1 MQHSVVQRF
10 TTGIIGWG
18 ADAGSTAVSQS
29 APEQVKTKQKYTS
42 THKILEWTMHIFVCC
57 QQAQKWSTIKSLLY
71 QSYKNNPPKS
81 DTDLSKNAARRRLSS
96 TLWRVPALTWQFMSW
111 AREMN
116 TEVPFT
122 SSSFSA
128 GSPSSYSFGW
138 QRFPIWLM
146 SSAGSDASSCRDR
159 PPLPP
164 RPPPESGAKSG
175 RASTRSPTTEE
186 GKDRVLPFFFFC
198 NEG

>member
-1 MQHSVVQRF
+1 M
-10 TTGIIGWG
+10 
-18 ADAGSTAVSQS
+18 
-29 APEQVKTKQKYTS
+29 
-42 THKILEWTMHIFVCC
+42 L
-57 QQAQKWSTIKSLLY
+57 
-71 QSYKNNPPKS
+71 N
-81 DTDLSKNAARRRLSS
+81 TDLSKNAASRRLSR

-116 TEVPFT
+116 TEVPLT

-146 SSAGSDASSCRDR
+146 SSAGSDARSCRER
-159 PPLPP
+159 APLPP

-186 GKDRVLPFFFFC
+186 GRRWIVFTYSIIVVIILMNQSWSFRVSVCMYFSTEHLFIFTRYYYY
-198 NEG
+198 

>member
-1 MQHSVVQRF
+1 MQLQP
-10 TTGIIGWG
+10 GEGG
-18 ADAGSTAVSQS
+18 
-29 APEQVKTKQKYTS
+29 
-42 THKILEWTMHIFVCC
+42 
-57 QQAQKWSTIKSLLY
+57 
-71 QSYKNNPPKS
+71 
-81 DTDLSKNAARRRLSS
+81 TDLSKKAASRRLSS

-111 AREMN
+111 AREMK
-116 TEVPFT
+116 TEVPLT

-146 SSAGSDASSCRDR
+146 SSAGSDARSCRDR

-164 RPPPESGAKSG
+164 RPPPESWPRSG

-186 GKDRVLPFFFFC
+186 GDVFRGKRWMLRACGAFEWRGNIPAAPAFSMLYIVYMLQIC
-198 NEG
+198 RYCSSALSSATSSSSSSSW

>member
-1 MQHSVVQRF
+1 MKTPENKRGPQETARGRSHLTACSTRLSRGLRLGSLVDERMPVPQLLASVLLNHKSTKSVPADEA
-10 TTGIIGWG
+10 TT
-18 ADAGSTAVSQS
+18 
-29 APEQVKTKQKYTS
+29 
-42 THKILEWTMHIFVCC
+42 
-57 QQAQKWSTIKSLLY
+57 
-71 QSYKNNPPKS
+71 PPPLPQ
-81 DTDLSKNAARRRLSS
+81 DTDLSKKAASRRLSS

-111 AREMN
+111 AREMK
-116 TEVPFT
+116 TDVPLT

-146 SSAGSDASSCRDR
+146 SSAGSDARSCRER

-164 RPPPESGAKSG
+164 RPPPESWPRSG

-186 GKDRVLPFFFFC
+186 GRPVH
-198 NEG
+198 NEDLTRHE

>member
-1 MQHSVVQRF
+1 M
-10 TTGIIGWG
+10 
-18 ADAGSTAVSQS
+18 
-29 APEQVKTKQKYTS
+29 
-42 THKILEWTMHIFVCC
+42 L
-57 QQAQKWSTIKSLLY
+57 
-71 QSYKNNPPKS
+71 N
-81 DTDLSKNAARRRLSS
+81 TDLSKNAASRRLSR

-116 TEVPFT
+116 TEVPLT

-146 SSAGSDASSCRDR
+146 SSAGSDARSCRER
-159 PPLPP
+159 APLPP

-186 GKDRVLPFFFFC
+186 GRRWIVFTYIQGKGIIFIFIIIILMNQSWSFRVSVCMYFSTEHLFIFMRYYY
-198 NEG
+198 